1 MNTVHQSNFS
11 GETKAVEYT
20 ATKLTS
26 IKERKMKKYG
36 ALLAGA
42 AFVLLT
48 ACDEQMAQSMGSTA
62 AAELNCVA
70 KTNEVVGVSG
80 SSVSDVTKLEDG
92 YSVLMKVPGAEQPWV
107 CETDPAGNAKT
118 VFYLGEG

>member
-1 MNTVHQSNFS
+1 
-11 GETKAVEYT
+11 
-20 ATKLTS
+20 
-26 IKERKMKKYG
+26 MKKYG

-42 AFVLLT
+42 ALVLVT
-48 ACDEQMAQSMGSTA
+48 ACDEQAVQSMGSTA

-92 YSVLMKVPGAEQPWV
+92 YSVLMKVPEAEQPWV
-107 CETDPAGNAKT
+107 CETDLAGNANK